1 MSYVKE
7 KIKASQEG
15 IRPSKTNKASQ
26 EVCEAW
32 LRIGRATTVSY
43 AKEKIK
49 ASQGKRGGPSYA
61 KEKIKASLS
70 IPCFT

>member
-1 MSYVKE
+1 VKE
-7 KIKASQEG
+7 KIKASQVALQKPT
-15 IRPSKTNKASQ
+15 RD
-26 EVCEAW
+26 
-32 LRIGRATTVSY
+32 TVSY